1 MLYLW
6 LKMSRNAVENWE
18 SVIHKSIRASDGSLV
33 GSVDAVD
40 DNSVLVS
47 TEGTRTRYKIPKHII
62 EGYDGHEVFLKVE
75 KIKLERFKGGP
86 DEGFREVK

>member
-1 MLYLW
+1 MV
-6 LKMSRNAVENWE
+6 KMSNNAVENWE

-47 TEGTRTRYKIPKHII
+47 TEGTHTRYKIPKHTI
-62 EGYDGHEVFLKVE
+62 EGYDGHEVFLNID

-86 DEGFREVK
+86 DEGFQEVK

>member
-47 TEGTRTRYKIPKHII
+47 TEGARMRYKMPKHII
-62 EGYDGHEVFLKVE
+62 EGYDGHEVFLNIE